1 MSFAQG
7 RKLAL
12 SPKVTLALYLIAEIT
27 SRAAP
32 FLLIPY
38 FSRLLGATGFGEL
51 SLYYG
56 NIVLFSALFSL
67 SLDVTCAQY
76 FYKKG
81 ERKISNL
88 IYISQAYYLL
98 LFFFSII
105 LLIFNVN
112 SFTLA
117 FTTSVSLSFYMLL
130 LIQKQA
136 RKYVLQYILCQL
148 SYSLLF
154 VVLSC
159 SLIYYFK
166 SYISVAIAQLM
177 AYSILILIISN
188 KEMISMT
195 RATSFRYYKYIIS
208 FGGPLIFHKSSVY
221 IRDGLERYFVFLF
234 FSSYTLG
241 VFFAAKQLALI
252 ILVLITVIN
261 RALSPYIME
270 SLKNNKLTSQ
280 MLASIFSF
288 LILLFL
294 IIYYALYVFITPEVM
309 GFIFGD
315 DYSDSYKYVP
325 QVVLGALLYLPYTI
339 SVNILYFHKK
349 VKSISLVTFCISL
362 LHVGYVYY
370 FSLEVDLLFM
380 SYSTVIS
387 NSLIS
392 LCIFFIASK
401 TLKDQVQ

>member
-1 MSFAQG
+1 MSYSQERRVAV
-7 RKLAL
+7 
-12 SPKVTLALYLIAEIT
+12 SPKVTLVLYLIAEVT

-76 FYKKG
+76 FYQKG
-81 ERKISNL
+81 EKQINRL

-98 LFFFSII
+98 LFIFSIA
-105 LLIFNVN
+105 LLIFDVN

-117 FTTSVSLSFYMLL
+117 FSTSVSLSLYMLL

-136 RKYVLQYILCQL
+136 RKYVLQYILCQV

-154 VVLSC
+154 VILSC
-159 SLIYYFK
+159 FLVYYFK
-166 SYISVAIAQLM
+166 SYISVAIAQLVS
-177 AYSILILIISN
+177 YSILVLILSN
-188 KEMISMT
+188 KEMILLT
-195 RATSFRYYKYIIS
+195 KATYLRYCKYIIG

-252 ILVLITVIN
+252 ILVLITVVN

-270 SLKNNKLTSQ
+270 KLKNNELSSKVLG
-280 MLASIFSF
+280 SIFSF

-294 IIYYALYVFITPEVM
+294 VVYYVLYLFISPEIMAFV
-309 GFIFGD
+309 FGD
-315 DYSDSYKYVP
+315 EYSESYKYVP
-325 QVVLGALLYLPYTI
+325 QIVFGALLYLPYTI

-349 VKSISLVTFCISL
+349 VKSISLATFFISL
-362 LHVGYVYY
+362 LHVSYVYY
-370 FSLEVDLLFM
+370 FSLKMDLFIM

-387 NSLIS
+387 NCLIS
-392 LCIFFIASK
+392 LFIFFIASK
-401 TLKDQVQ
+401 TLKDKM